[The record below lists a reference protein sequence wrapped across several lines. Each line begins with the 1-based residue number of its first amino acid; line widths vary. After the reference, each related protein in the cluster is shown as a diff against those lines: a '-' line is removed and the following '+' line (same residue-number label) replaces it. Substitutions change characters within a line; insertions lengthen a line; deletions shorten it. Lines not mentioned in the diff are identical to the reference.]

1 MASACAPAPLDGVE
15 PWRSAPEVRLAVLSS
30 DEGVQVWALDARA
43 PVRAEL
49 EAAQGAEL
57 WLLGYRGDT
66 LRAAFPGLAGVDV
79 AALPARLAPRLGGDG
94 DEPTPTADEVLQAV
108 VEPELGLRYTAR
120 SWTDWRARAARGLEL
135 RLVVD
140 DAAVCGVAQHAR
152 ARRPARARG
161 GRRGRARRGPGPGL
175 RPPPRRR

>member
-1 MASACAPAPLDGVE
+1 MTTPRPDLGYTRPVRARLEEVLPRLALWALASACAPAPLDGVE

-49 EAAQGAEL
+49 EAAEGAEL

-79 AALPARLAPRLGGDG
+79 AALPARCGGRKCPPSVSLRPTDATVFT
-94 DEPTPTADEVLQAV
+94 ERRSQRPTPN
-108 VEPELGLRYTAR
+108 GN
-120 SWTDWRARAARGLEL
+120 
-135 RLVVD
+135 
-140 DAAVCGVAQHAR
+140 
-152 ARRPARARG
+152 
-161 GRRGRARRGPGPGL
+161 
-175 RPPPRRR
+175 